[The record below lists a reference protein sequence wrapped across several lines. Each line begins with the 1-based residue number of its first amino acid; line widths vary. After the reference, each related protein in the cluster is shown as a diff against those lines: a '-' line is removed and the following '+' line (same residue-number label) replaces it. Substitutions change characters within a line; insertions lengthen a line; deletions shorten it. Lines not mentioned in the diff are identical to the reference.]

1 MSADTVLFSICFAA
15 ALIGA
20 ATGTALVWRLLLQG
34 ANDNPRA
41 DPTLQE
47 MLHRLPALLQQT
59 LKADSDF
66 QAQRQSER
74 DEAQSARL
82 ERWQAEQEQLAARRE
97 ERSAAELR
105 RVLEALEALEV
116 LKVVARRSKLPS
128 PPSPL
133 PPPSR
138 PSPQPTVV
146 VERSVQSPMDVPPMS
161 ARPPELMQ
169 TPLPR
174 AEPVYSATVPTR
186 ELTDEEIDALPADL
200 PELTLPR
207 KRILPSPRKPTLR
220 SL

>member
-1 MSADTVLFSICFAA
+1 MSANTVLFLTCFAA

-34 ANDNPRA
+34 ANDKPKA
-41 DPTLQE
+41 DPALQE
-47 MLHRLPALLQQT
+47 MLHRMPALLQQT
-59 LKADSDF
+59 LKADSDLY
-66 QAQRQSER
+66 AQRQSER
-74 DEAQSARL
+74 DGAQSSRL

-97 ERSAAELR
+97 ERSAAELHG
-105 RVLEALEALEV
+105 VLEALEV
-116 LKVVARRSKLPS
+116 LKVLARRSKLPPPLS
-128 PPSPL
+128 PVSPL
-133 PPPSR
+133 SR
-138 PSPQPTVV
+138 PSPQPPVV
-146 VERSVQSPMDVPPMS
+146 VERSVQSPTDVLPMS

-174 AEPVYSATVPTR
+174 VEPVYSATVPTR

-220 SL
+220 NL